1 MNPQNM
7 LSEKSQTRQNT
18 YSIHMEFRTGKPVM
32 EIEIRMCSL
41 GVGAGKWLERSIEE
55 FSVSCFGGGDT
66 DVLIVKIH
74 QTQLQICAFYCIL

>member
-1 MNPQNM
+1 
-7 LSEKSQTRQNT
+7 
-18 YSIHMEFRTGKPVM
+18 M